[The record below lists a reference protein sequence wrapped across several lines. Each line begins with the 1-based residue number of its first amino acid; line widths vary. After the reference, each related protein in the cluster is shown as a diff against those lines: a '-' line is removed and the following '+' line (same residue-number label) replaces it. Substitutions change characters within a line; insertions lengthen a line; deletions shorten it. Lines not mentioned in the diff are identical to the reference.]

1 MKQAAPLSA
10 QHSTAQHSTAQ
21 HSKTLFHQGERF
33 MSIDFSNIFSIAG
46 KTALVTGGS
55 RGIGEMIA
63 AGFLAAG
70 AKVYISSRK
79 AEVCDATAARLQQE
93 YGGECISLPSD
104 LSTVEGTAAL
114 AAELASREPQLDILV
129 NNAGASWGSPIDE
142 FPEAGWD
149 KVMDT
154 NVKGVFF
161 LTQKVLPLL
170 RAAGDAQDPAR
181 IINIGSIDGL
191 QSSPFSVFSYGASK
205 AAVHH
210 LTRFLANHLA
220 KDNITCNAIAPG
232 PYPTWMLST
241 GVGFGGDTE
250 GVDWDAIGKTNPRGR
265 VGTPEDI
272 AGLAIF
278 LCSRAGAYVMGE
290 VIASD
295 GGIFNTR

>member
-1 MKQAAPLSA
+1 M
-10 QHSTAQHSTAQ
+10 TMG
-21 HSKTLFHQGERF
+21 F
-33 MSIDFSNIFSIAG
+33 DDIFSIRG
-46 KTALVTGGS
+46 KVALVTGGS

-79 AEVCDATAARLQQE
+79 ADVCDATAERLSKTH
-93 YGGECISLPSD
+93 GGTCISLPAD
-104 LSTVEGTAAL
+104 LSQMSGTESL
-114 AAELASREPQLDILV
+114 AARLAEKEDKLDILV
-129 NNAGASWGSPIDE
+129 NNAGAAWGAPIE
-142 FPEAGWD
+142 SFPEVGWD

-161 LTQKVLPLL
+161 LTQKLLPLL
-170 RAAGDAQDPAR
+170 RKAAAEGAPAR
-181 IINIGSIDGL
+181 VINIGSIDGL
-191 QSSPFSVFSYGASK
+191 KSAAFDTFSYGASK

-210 LTRFLANHLA
+210 LTRFLASHLT
-220 KDNITCNAIAPG
+220 KERILCNAIAPG

-241 GVGFGGDTE
+241 GVGFGGETE
-250 GVDWDAIGKTNPRGR
+250 NADWDRVGRGNPSGR

-278 LCSRAGAYVMGE
+278 LSSRAGEFVVGQ

-295 GGIFNTR
+295 GGAVGTS